1 MQKSKSKNQNAF
13 TFLEIIIAIGI
24 FAIGILAVVTVSTKS
39 FKIISLQQDKL
50 IALNL
55 AKEGI
60 ENIRNVRDENWF
72 YRGYSDC
79 NNDNTI
85 TLCTN
90 GQIYEN
96 EGDCDWR
103 CGNEKN
109 NQPNYKPTYKLDNHL
124 QDIDY
129 LGNAIYNSSI
139 DYTTKT
145 CANDGAV
152 LKIDSNSFYQHTG
165 ATDSIFKR
173 LISIKRNNDLNSDGQ
188 TNNDLQVKVMVCW
201 KDRGQWQEVSL
212 EEHLYNW
219 KLEENNFLNWNYKR
233 SIMIDNTGNANT
245 LNNYQVLVTLNTQ
258 NLIATGKMQSACQ
271 DIRFS
276 DGVEPLNYW
285 IESGCNTASTKIWVK
300 VPSIPASLSKPIY
313 LYYGNNTVGSRSNG
327 NLTFD
332 FFDDFEG
339 TAIDTSKWTVDNST
353 GFSVSNGSLR
363 GTNTTGRIRTI
374 KTFSGPFIAES
385 AHRLVSFASN
395 GYEVLGT
402 WISTSNAFG
411 GFLPHSNTNLYTRT
425 DSSWNQFNPSPVVV
439 QNNWCLYK
447 VWEDGFDHAYVRIEQ
462 YGTVNFYQ
470 LSYTNSIDSE
480 PITLGE
486 RYDNSLTGQ
495 GYDGYWDW
503 IRVRQ
508 YASPEP
514 TIIVGAEE

>member
-1 MQKSKSKNQNAF
+1 MQKSKCKNQKAF

-24 FAIGILAVVTVSTKS
+24 FAIGILAVISVSAKS
-39 FKIISLQQDKL
+39 FKTISLQQDKL
-50 IALNL
+50 IATNL

-72 YRGYSDC
+72 YRGSSDC

-85 TLCTN
+85 NLCTN

-233 SIMIDNTGNANT
+233 SITIDNRDNANT
-245 LNNYQVLVTLNTQ
+245 LNNYQVLIVLNTQ
-258 NLIATGKMQSACQ
+258 NLIATDKMQSACQ

-276 DGVEPLNYW
+276 DGVESLNYW
-285 IESGCNTASTKIWVK
+285 IESGCNTTSTKIWVK
-300 VPSIPASLSKPIY
+300 VPSIPAFSSKSIY
-313 LYYGNNTVGSRSNG
+313 LYYGNNTVSSRSNG

-339 TAIDTSKWTVDNST
+339 TSLDTNKWENINNNVSVANSIITIAGPSSGEAAFLTVPSFTDSVIRTKIKGDANKNWGLVSRAMGSYT
-353 GFSVSNGSLR
+353 QGYLFRFSGVDGTNRVAFFRKAWVTLSSQSYTLPSWTNYNIVELYTIGNTLRGRINDGSLTSSITE
-363 GTNTTGRIRTI
+363 GTYTSSKNGLRVVDSA
-374 KTFSGPFIAES
+374 KT
-385 AHRLVSFASN
+385 
-395 GYEVLGT
+395 
-402 WISTSNAFG
+402 
-411 GFLPHSNTNLYTRT
+411 
-425 DSSWNQFNPSPVVV
+425 
-439 QNNWCLYK
+439 
-447 VWEDGFDHAYVRIEQ
+447 
-462 YGTVNFYQ
+462 
-470 LSYTNSIDSE
+470 SID
-480 PITLGE
+480 
-486 RYDNSLTGQ
+486 
-495 GYDGYWDW
+495 WFC
-503 IRVRQ
+503 VRQ

-514 TIIVGAEE
+514 TITVGEEE